1 MRKLI
6 LFLFFASGISGLIYE
21 IVWTRIFTLL
31 FGNTTY
37 AISTVLTAFMAG
49 LAAGS
54 FIFGRI
60 VDKLQNNSQ
69 FSIFNFQFSIPKS
82 PLMLY
87 AILELCI
94 GISALLVPPSLSI
107 LDNFYISIL
116 GDSLPSAFYSNI
128 VRFLISFFILFIPTT
143 LMGGT
148 LPVLSRF
155 FIHKIEELGWN
166 VAIIYAVNTLG
177 AVIGCFMTGY
187 MFIATIGVKNTTL
200 LAVFINIMVGVVAMA
215 AAGFSLR
222 KSHQSEVSSQV
233 LEVRGQ
239 GVKGSRGRDKKTLN
253 PQTLESL
260 NPSLLLIFFGLSGF
274 TSLSYEILWTRAF
287 SLTFYSTVYL
297 FSNILTVFLLGIA
310 IGSLVFTRFL
320 NPSSPPFNK
329 GGQGGIDLVRVFGI
343 IEFLIGM
350 CALLSIIFFQWLPLG
365 INDIGSLFD
374 DMTWQKNILITFII
388 NLFVMFIPTLL
399 MGLTF
404 PLIGRLYADNLN
416 LLGRKI
422 GDVYSINT
430 IGSIIGSFMAGF
442 ILIPFLGVQK
452 GILFISVINLI
463 IGIIII
469 FKSPAGV
476 SGLKWPGLVSAV
488 IILAVFGKIA
498 AAGINMGVGYSINGN
513 IIFSKE
519 DVSGTVK
526 VIEDDT
532 ARFRTLM
539 VNNYSLA
546 TSGDVA
552 VRFGHI
558 PMLLHNKPED
568 VLVISLGSGIT
579 VGAVGQHP
587 VKNIECVEIVP
598 GVREAAR
605 LFEKENHN
613 ILNDPRLRL
622 TIWDGRNY
630 LLMTKNRYDL
640 IISDLFQPDSAGT
653 GNLYSKEHY
662 QNCKDRLKNGGLMA
676 QWLPLYQLST
686 EDLKVIMATFSRI
699 FPHVTVWYGDINSAK
714 PTLLLLGSE
723 SPLKVDMTQ
732 LQDKMKQEGIVS
744 DIIEKDNPFAF
755 MSFFIMDEKG
765 VSKFTEGA
773 ELNTDDKP
781 YIEFSAPKYIWKRSE
796 SAVQNFRELSK
807 FRELPPFVSTTH
819 HSSLITYFRGRG
831 HIIEGR
837 LYHSEG
843 LLDKE
848 IEEYR
853 MAEMENLFDPYLG
866 FAYFELGYEYYIKGM
881 YKDAVSIFER
891 GAAINRDLKEIQFY
905 LAKSY
910 YNLGMQREY
919 EEILR
924 QNPEFVKKGN

>member
-1 MRKLI
+1 MKILV
-6 LFLFFASGISGLIYE
+6 LFLFLASGMSGLIYE
-21 IVWTRIFTLL
+21 ITWTRIFTLL

-49 LAAGS
+49 LAGGS

-60 VDKLQNNSQ
+60 ADKV
-69 FSIFNFQFSIPKS
+69 KS
-82 PLMLY
+82 PLTLY
-87 AILELCI
+87 AVLEVCI

-116 GDSLPSAFYSNI
+116 GDSLPSAFYSNS

-148 LPVLSRF
+148 LPVLSRY
-155 FIHKIEELGWN
+155 FIHKKEELGWN
-166 VAIIYAVNTLG
+166 IGVLYAVNTLG

-187 MFIATIGVKNTTL
+187 MLIAAIGMKNTAL
-200 LAVFINIMVGVVAMA
+200 LAVFINIAVGVVAMILA
-215 AAGFSLR
+215 LKIGISP
-222 KSHQSEVSSQV
+222 SNQESVEG
-233 LEVRGQ
+233 GQ
-239 GVKGSRGRDKKTLN
+239 GVKGSKGQGKKGLKPLN
-253 PQTLESL
+253 PRTLETS
-260 NPSLLLIFFGLSGF
+260 NPSLLLFFFGLSGF

-287 SLTFYSTVYL
+287 SLTFYSTIYL

-310 IGSLVFTRFL
+310 LGSLVFTRFID
-320 NPSSPPFNK
+320 NPLPPFSK
-329 GGQGGIDLVRVFGI
+329 GDSTSRGGIDLVRVFGI
-343 IEFLIGM
+343 IEFLIGV
-350 CALLSIIFFQWLPLG
+350 CALLSIIFFQWLPFG
-365 INDIGSLFD
+365 MNSISSLFD
-374 DMTWQKNILITFII
+374 EMTWQKNILITFVIAMI
-388 NLFVMFIPTLL
+388 VMIIPTLL
-399 MGLTF
+399 MGITF
-404 PLIGRLYADNLN
+404 PLIGRLYTDNLD

-422 GDVYSINT
+422 GDVYSVNT
-430 IGSIIGSFMAGF
+430 IGSIVGSFLSGF
-442 ILIPFLGVQK
+442 FLIPFFGVQK
-452 GILFISVINLI
+452 SILLVSFINLLIGVVI
-463 IGIIII
+463 IYRSPTGIN
-469 FKSPAGV
+469 
-476 SGLKWPGLVSAV
+476 GLKWPCLTSAV
-488 IILAVFGKIA
+488 IILFAFGKIA
-498 AAGINMGVGYSINGN
+498 TADVNMGVGYSISGN

-526 VIEDDT
+526 VVEDEGGS
-532 ARFRTLM
+532 FRTLM

-558 PMLLHNKPED
+558 PLLLHNKPED
-568 VLVISLGSGIT
+568 ILIISLGSGIT

-598 GVREAAR
+598 GVVDAAGF
-605 LFEKENHN
+605 FERENHD
-613 ILNDPRLRL
+613 ILKDPRLRL

-630 LLMTKNRYDL
+630 LLMTKNKYDVL
-640 IISDLFQPDSAGT
+640 ISDLFQPDSAGT

-662 QNCKDRLKNGGLMA
+662 QNSRDRLKNSGFMA

-686 EDLKVIMATFSRI
+686 EDLKVIMATFSTV
-699 FPHVTVWYGDINSAK
+699 FPHVSVWYGDINSVK

-723 SPLKVDMTQ
+723 SPLKIDIEH
-732 LQDKMKQEGIVS
+732 LQEKMRQEGVVS

-765 VSKFTEGA
+765 VSKFIEGA
-773 ELNTDDKP
+773 VLNTDDKP
-781 YIEFSAPKYIWKRSE
+781 FIEFSAPKYIWGRSE
-796 SAVQNFRELSK
+796 SAVQNFRELSLL
-807 FRELPPFVSTTH
+807 RILPAPPLVKGGEGGFAEQ
-819 HSSLITYFRGRG
+819 LEKYFKGRG

-843 LLDKE
+843 LFDKE

-853 MAEMENLFDPYLG
+853 MAEMENPFDPYLG
-866 FAYFELGYEYYIKGM
+866 FAYFELGYEYYTKGM
-881 YKDAVSIFER
+881 FKDAVSVFER
-891 GAAINRDLKEIQFY
+891 GKAVNRDLKELQFY

-910 YNLGMQREY
+910 YKLGMQREY

-924 QNPEFVKKGN
+924 QNPEFIKQ

>member
-1 MRKLI
+1 MKILV
-6 LFLFFASGISGLIYE
+6 LFLFLASGMSGLIYE
-21 IVWTRIFTLL
+21 ITWTRIFTLL

-49 LAAGS
+49 LAGGS

-60 VDKLQNNSQ
+60 ADKFKINFQ
-69 FSIFNFQFSIPKS
+69 FSRPTIVGAPNFQFSIPNS

-94 GISALLVPPSLSI
+94 GISALSVPPSLNA
-107 LDNFYISIL
+107 LDNFYISVL
-116 GDSLPSAFYSNI
+116 GNTPPSAFSSNMI
-128 VRFLISFFILFIPTT
+128 RFLISFFILFVPTT

-148 LPVLSRF
+148 LPVLSRY

-166 VAIIYAVNTLG
+166 IGVLYAVNTLG

-187 MFIATIGVKNTTL
+187 MLIAAIGMKNTTL
-200 LAVFINIMVGVVAMA
+200 LAVFINIAVGVVAMILA
-215 AAGFSLR
+215 LKIGISP
-222 KSHQSEVSSQV
+222 SNQESVEG
-233 LEVRGQ
+233 GQ
-239 GVKGSRGRDKKTLN
+239 GVKGSRGQGKKGLKPLN
-253 PQTLESL
+253 PRTLEPL
-260 NPSLLLIFFGLSGF
+260 NPSLLLFFFGLSGF

-297 FSNILTVFLLGIA
+297 FSNILTVFLIGIA
-310 IGSLVFTRFL
+310 IGSLVFTKLLKWRQDMDMVRF
-320 NPSSPPFNK
+320 
-329 GGQGGIDLVRVFGI
+329 FGI
-343 IEFLIGM
+343 IEFLIGV
-350 CALLSIIFFQWLPLG
+350 CALLSIIFFQWLPFG
-365 INDIGSLFD
+365 MNSISSLFD
-374 DMTWQKNILITFII
+374 EMTWQKNILITFII

-404 PLIGRLYADNLN
+404 PLIGRLYTDNLD

-422 GDVYSINT
+422 GNVYSVNT
-430 IGSIIGSFMAGF
+430 IGSIVGSFLAGF
-442 ILIPFLGVQK
+442 FLIPFFGVQK
-452 GILFISVINLI
+452 SILLVSFINLLIGVVI
-463 IGIIII
+463 IYRSPTGIN
-469 FKSPAGV
+469 
-476 SGLKWPGLVSAV
+476 GLKWPGLTSAV
-488 IILAVFGKIA
+488 IILFAFGKIA
-498 AAGINMGVGYSINGN
+498 TADVNMGVGYRISGN

-526 VIEDDT
+526 VVEDEGGS
-532 ARFRTLM
+532 FRTLM

-558 PMLLHNKPED
+558 PLLLHNKPED
-568 VLVISLGSGIT
+568 ILIISLGSGIT

-598 GVREAAR
+598 GVVDAAGF
-605 LFEKENHN
+605 FERENHD
-613 ILNDPRLRL
+613 ILKDPRLRL

-630 LLMTKNRYDL
+630 VLMTKNKYDVL
-640 IISDLFQPDSAGT
+640 ISDLFQPDSAGT

-662 QNCKDRLKNGGLMA
+662 QNSRDRLKNGGLMA

-686 EDLKVIMATFSRI
+686 EDLKVIMATFSKV
-699 FPHVTVWYGDINSAK
+699 FPHVTVWYGDINSVK

-723 SPLKVDMTQ
+723 SPLKIDIEH
-732 LQDKMKQEGIVS
+732 LQEKMRQEGVVS

-765 VSKFTEGA
+765 VSKFIEGA
-773 ELNTDDKP
+773 VLNTDNKP
-781 YIEFSAPKYIWKRSE
+781 FIEFSAPKYIWGRSE
-796 SAVQNFRELSK
+796 SAVQNFSELSK
-807 FRELPPFVSTTH
+807 FRELPASILSTQ
-819 HSSLITYFRGRG
+819 HSALITYFKGRG
-831 HIIEGR
+831 HIINGR
-837 LYHSEG
+837 IHHAKG
-843 LLDKE
+843 LFDKE

-853 MAEMENLFDPYLG
+853 IAEMENPFDPYLG
-866 FAYFELGYEYYIKGM
+866 FAYFELGYEYYTKGM
-881 YKDAVSIFER
+881 FKDAVSVFER
-891 GAAINRDLKEIQFY
+891 GKAVNRDLKELQFY

-924 QNPEFVKKGN
+924 ENPEFVKQ

>member
-1 MRKLI
+1 
-6 LFLFFASGISGLIYE
+6 
-21 IVWTRIFTLL
+21 
-31 FGNTTY
+31 
-37 AISTVLTAFMAG
+37 
-49 LAAGS
+49 
-54 FIFGRI
+54 
-60 VDKLQNNSQ
+60 
-69 FSIFNFQFSIPKS
+69 
-82 PLMLY
+82 MLY

-94 GISALLVPPSLSI
+94 GISALLVPSFLSI
-107 LDNFYISIL
+107 LDNFYISVL
-116 GDSLPSAFYSNI
+116 GNAVPSSLSSNI
-128 VRFLISFFILFIPTT
+128 IRFFISFLILFIPTT

-148 LPVLSRF
+148 LPVLSKY
-155 FIHKIEELGWN
+155 FIHKMEELGWN
-166 VAIIYAVNTLG
+166 VGIIYAVNTLG

-200 LAVFINIMVGVVAMA
+200 LAVSINIAVGIVAMA

-222 KSHQSEVSSQV
+222 KSHQSPVTSYQQEARS
-233 LEVRGQ
+233 
-239 GVKGSRGRDKKTLN
+239 KKQEARSKKQEARLPTLN
-253 PQTLESL
+253 SR
-260 NPSLLLIFFGLSGF
+260 LLLLFFGLSGF
-274 TSLSYEILWTRAF
+274 TSLSYEVLWTRAF

-310 IGSLVFTRFL
+310 IGSLVFTKLLKWRE
-320 NPSSPPFNK
+320 
-329 GGQGGIDLVRVFGI
+329 DMDMVRVFGI

-350 CALLSIIFFQWLPLG
+350 CALLSIIFFQWLPFG
-365 INDIGSLFD
+365 INNISSLFD
-374 DMTWQKNILITFII
+374 EMTWQKNILIIFVI
-388 NLFVMFIPTLL
+388 NLIVMAVPTLL
-399 MGLTF
+399 MGITF
-404 PLIGRLYADNLN
+404 PLIGRLYTDNLN

-430 IGSIIGSFMAGF
+430 IGSIIGSFMSGF

-452 GILFISVINLI
+452 SILFVSFINLI
-463 IGIIII
+463 MGVIIIYR
-469 FKSPAGV
+469 SPAGIN
-476 SGLKWPGLVSAV
+476 GLKWSGLISA
-488 IILAVFGKIA
+488 IMLFIVFGKIA
-498 AAGINMGVGYSINGN
+498 TAGVNMGVGHSLNGN

-526 VIEDDT
+526 VVEDESG
-532 ARFRTLM
+532 RFRTLM

-558 PMLLHNKPED
+558 PLLLHNNPDD

-579 VGAVGQHP
+579 LGAVGQHP

-598 GVREAAR
+598 GVVDAAGF
-605 LFEKENHN
+605 FERENHD
-613 ILNDPRLRL
+613 ILKDPRLRL

-630 LLMTKNRYDL
+630 LLMTKNKYDL

-732 LQDKMKQEGIVS
+732 LQDKMRQEGIVS

-796 SAVQNFRELSK
+796 SAVQNFRELGR
-807 FRELPPFVSTTH
+807 FRELPDSIITTPN
-819 HSSLITYFRGRG
+819 SQLPTYFKGRG

-853 MAEMENLFDPYLG
+853 MAEMENPFDPYLG

-881 YKDAVSIFER
+881 YKDAVSVLER
-891 GAAINRDLKEIQFY
+891 GKAINRDLKEIQFY

-924 QNPEFVKKGN
+924 QNPEFIKQ

>member
-21 IVWTRIFTLL
+21 IVWSRIFTLL

-60 VDKLQNNSQ
+60 ADKIQNSDSAIRNPQST
-69 FSIFNFQFSIPKS
+69 IFIKS

-94 GISALLVPPSLSI
+94 GISALLVPSSLSI
-107 LDNFYISIL
+107 LDNFYISIMV
-116 GDSLPSAFYSNI
+116 DSLPSAFYSNS
-128 VRFLISFFILFIPTT
+128 VRFLISFFILFIPAT

-155 FIHKIEELGWN
+155 FIHKMEDLGWN

-200 LAVFINIMVGVVAMA
+200 LAVFINIAVGIVAMVIA
-215 AAGFSLR
+215 IRS
-222 KSHQSEVSSQV
+222 SHQSPVTSHQSPDRRQKTEVKSQN
-233 LEVRGQ
+233 
-239 GVKGSRGRDKKTLN
+239 SRLSTLD
-253 PQTLESL
+253 SR
-260 NPSLLLIFFGLSGF
+260 LLLFFFGLSGF

-297 FSNILTVFLLGIA
+297 FSNILTVFLLGIG
-310 IGSLVFTRFL
+310 IGSLVFTRFI

-329 GGQGGIDLVRVFGI
+329 GGQGEIDLVRVFGI

-350 CALLSIIFFQWLPLG
+350 CALLSIIFFQWLPFG
-365 INDIGSLFD
+365 INNISLLFD
-374 DMTWQKNILITFII
+374 EMTWQKNILITFII

-404 PLIGRLYADNLN
+404 PLIGRLYTDNLN

-430 IGSIIGSFMAGF
+430 IGSIIGSFMSGF

-452 GILFISVINLI
+452 GILFVSFVNLI

-476 SGLKWPGLVSAV
+476 SGLKWPGLASAV

-498 AAGINMGVGYSINGN
+498 TAGINMGVGYSVNGN

-526 VIEDDT
+526 VIEDET
-532 ARFRTLM
+532 TRFRTLM

-558 PMLLHNKPED
+558 PLLLHNKPED

-579 VGAVGQHP
+579 VGAVGWHP

-598 GVREAAR
+598 SVRDAAE

-613 ILNDPRLRL
+613 ILKDPRLRL

-630 LLMTKNRYDL
+630 VLMTKNRYDV

-662 QNCKDRLKNGGLMA
+662 QNCRDRLKNGGLMA

-686 EDLKVIMATFSRI
+686 EDLKVIMATFSRV

-723 SPLKVDMTQ
+723 SPLKVNMTQ
-732 LQDKMKQEGIVS
+732 LQEKMRQEGIIS

-755 MSFFIMDEKG
+755 MSFFIMNENSI
-765 VSKFTEGA
+765 SKFVAQGFSPEVI
-773 ELNTDDKP
+773 NTDDKP

-796 SAVQNFRELSK
+796 SAIQNFRELSK
-807 FRELPPFVSTTH
+807 FRELPASILTTNN
-819 HSSLITYFRGRG
+819 LQLTTYFKGRG
-831 HIIEGR
+831 HVIEGR

-843 LLDKE
+843 LFDKE

-853 MAEMENLFDPYLG
+853 IAEMENPFDPYLG

-881 YKDAVSIFER
+881 YKDAVSVFER
-891 GAAINRDLKEIQFY
+891 GKAINRDLKEIQFY

-910 YNLGMQREY
+910 YKLGMQREY
-919 EEILR
+919 EEILK
-924 QNPEFVKKGN
+924 QNPDFVKQ